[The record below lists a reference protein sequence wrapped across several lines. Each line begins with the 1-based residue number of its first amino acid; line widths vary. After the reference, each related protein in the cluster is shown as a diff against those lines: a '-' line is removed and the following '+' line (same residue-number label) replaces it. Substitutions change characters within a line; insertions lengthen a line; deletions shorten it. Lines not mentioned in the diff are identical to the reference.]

1 MAITKVLH
9 ILRTMCVAA
18 LLIAALP
25 AGSAERDALTRSE
38 LMNAPGGRVELVDNR
53 YFLPVGDAAEA
64 YEAFAGTVVIPDNVM
79 SSKPAEILPAEILGK
94 KTQLFPGVELSF
106 VSHNGYLVPAN
117 RDIIVP
123 ADSDSYWQ
131 IQVSPGRVWSEQ
143 ADEGLSRAAFPFVL
157 TNIIENETYNG
168 VATFLY
174 GDGEVS
180 SLRYQIVHQLAP
192 FMIETRFVAAGQAE
206 VGYRDFTGDV
216 ERLAADFE
224 AELADRLVWRDWSEL
239 EQRYGAELFA
249 DFDSGIDPALTIT
262 SGLVIDG
269 EVYVRSMDTPYGPYP
284 FPREMRHGVWS
295 VTKTAAGM
303 LTLMRMAQ
311 KYGYEILDYRIRDYL
326 DVTATH
332 DGWDDVTFRNAMSM
346 ATGIGMGTLNVNP
359 NVIGSGDSSDPDNN
373 AGFDKYMAWYLAPT
387 LEQKLAEV
395 FKIPSYPW
403 GPGEYA
409 RYRDRDIFTLYA
421 ALESLLKK
429 KEGPDADL
437 WQMMVDE
444 VYRPIGIHHIS
455 MTRTREP
462 DGLGTPIL
470 AWGIYVSIDDIAKI
484 AMLIQNGG
492 MHEGVQILS
501 KEGVAEALYETGARG
516 LPTGASN
523 IYGPKSYYLSLWH
536 ENFVTD
542 SGKQYTAPKMI
553 GYGGNIVQ
561 LMPNGMIGFRFG
573 SGGDVALE
581 QMTVIA
587 NEIRPFDE
595 HPRR

>member
-1 MAITKVLH
+1 MAVMKALWISRILGTAVL
-9 ILRTMCVAA
+9 
-18 LLIAALP
+18 LLATLP
-25 AGSAERDALTRSE
+25 TSAAERDALTHAE
-38 LMNAPGGRVELVDNR
+38 LMSAPDGRVELVDNR
-53 YFLPVGDAAEA
+53 YFLPVGGAGEA
-64 YEAFAGTVVIPDNVM
+64 HEAFTGTIAIPDNAM
-79 SSKPAEILPAEILGK
+79 SSEPAEILPAEILGK
-94 KTQLFPGVELSF
+94 KTQLFPGVELGF
-106 VSHNGYLVPAN
+106 VSHDGFLVPAD
-117 RDIIVP
+117 RDLLIP
-123 ADSDSYWQ
+123 ADARSYWQ
-131 IQVSPGRVWSEQ
+131 IQVSPGQTWSEPG
-143 ADEGLSRAAFPFVL
+143 DEGWSRAAFPFLL
-157 TNIIENETYNG
+157 TSIIENESYNG

-174 GDGEVS
+174 RDGEVS
-180 SLRYQIVHQLAP
+180 ALRYQVVHQLAP
-192 FMIETRFVAAGQAE
+192 FMVQTRFVAAGQTEVEYAE
-206 VGYRDFTGDV
+206 FTGDV
-216 ERLAADFE
+216 QPLVADFE
-224 AELADRLVWRDWSEL
+224 AELADRLEWRDWSEL
-239 EQRYGAELFA
+239 EKRYGAKLFA

-269 EVYVRSMDTPYGPYP
+269 KVYVRSMNTPWGPYP

-311 KYGYEILDYRIRDYL
+311 KYGDEVLDYRIRDYL

-332 DGWDDVTFRNAMSM
+332 NGWDDVTFRNAMSM
-346 ATGIGMGTLNVNP
+346 ATGIGMGTLNVDP
-359 NVIGSGDSSDPDNN
+359 NVIGLGDSSDPENN

-387 LEQKLAEV
+387 LKEKLTEA

-403 GPGEYA
+403 GPGEHA
-409 RYRDRDIFTLYA
+409 RYRDRDIFTLSA

-444 VYRPIGIHHIS
+444 VYRPIGIHHIP

-462 DGLGTPIL
+462 QGLGTPIL

-484 AMLIQNGG
+484 ARLIQNGG
-492 MHEGVQILS
+492 MHDGVQILS
-501 KEGVAEALYETGARG
+501 KAGIAEALYETDVRG
-516 LPTGASN
+516 LPTGEHSVHGA
-523 IYGPKSYYLSLWH
+523 KSYHLSLWQ
-536 ENFVTD
+536 EPYVTG
-542 SGKQYTAPKMI
+542 SGKTVYAPRMN

-561 LMPNGMIGFRFG
+561 LMPNGMVGFRFG

-587 NEIRPFDE
+587 DKIRPFDE